1 MRKGIFVAV
10 LTLGLLGPG
19 FGLSQQIPSLVAQQ
33 GYADLILVNGKIVI
47 MDERRYLPDVPGHIY
62 EAMAIKGKKIMA
74 LGTNTEMRTLGGS
87 ETRSMDMG
95 GKTIIPGLILTHYH
109 LFSDA
114 VENYGPSQGLLDN
127 SVKLTVV
134 SGQTPE
140 ATAKRIRDHVV
151 NAIRVQNIPEGKWI
165 SVGLEENQNNPARI
179 TGTWL
184 YLGDVNRRQ
193 IDPGTEKNPVIVK
206 MGIYGMFNT
215 AAVEAFKEEFPDWE
229 ESVDWEN
236 RPGAARDGYAP
247 VPEQQGITFE
257 FWWKDEPLGK
267 LAEAL
272 RLHGLDIRKVGITTV
287 STRMLFPSV
296 AAAYQK
302 LNHEDQMPHRLTFY
316 VESQRGNYF
325 NLKSTEEFYRAAG
338 AAWTNHRNGGE
349 MLWVGGMANEIWDS
363 LGREACLGPDLPASS
378 EIKARERCPVPGT
391 KPYDSYKAA
400 VVNGWRPVQAHSVG
414 SHGARLYIQMLE
426 EAMQEKGF
434 SVEYIR
440 NLRSTIEHNTVLGNV
455 PDVMEGIKKYGI
467 MINCWPV
474 DLGSA
479 AITTIEDYGEQA
491 RSFAMPVKTWLDQGI
506 RVTFEAGGTGEYG
519 PVGGGGLDF
528 WTPIYILITRRAPIS
543 YSESQWLDEPILPEE
558 AIDRVTALKMATTW
572 ASEYVLAEDTLGT
585 LEPGKFADF
594 TVLDKDFFTIPVEEI
609 RGLKILMTGLNG
621 QIVHDAENTAGSN

>member
-1 MRKGIFVAV
+1 MRKGILGTILIF
-10 LTLGLLGPG
+10 GLLGPG

-33 GYADLILVNGKIVI
+33 GYADLILVNGKIVT
-47 MDERRYLPDVPGHIY
+47 MDERRYLPDVPGNIY

-74 LGTNTEMRTLGGS
+74 LGTNTEMRTLGGP
-87 ETRSMDMG
+87 ETRFMDMG
-95 GKTIIPGLILTHYH
+95 GKTIIPGLVSTHYH

-114 VENYGPSQGLLDN
+114 AENYGPSQGLLDN

-134 SGQTPE
+134 SGQSPE
-140 ATAKRIRDHVV
+140 ATAKKIRDEVV
-151 NAIRVQNIPEGKWI
+151 NAIRVQEIPEGKWI
-165 SVGLEENQNNPARI
+165 SVGLEENENNPARS

-184 YLGDVNRRQ
+184 YLGDINRRQ

-215 AAVEAFKEEFPDWE
+215 AAVEAFKGEFPDWE

-272 RLHGLDIRKVGITTV
+272 RLHGLDVRKAGITTV

-302 LNHEDQMPHRLTFY
+302 LNREDRMPHRLSFY

-467 MINCWPV
+467 IINCWPV

-479 AITTIEDYGEQA
+479 AITTIADYGEQA

-506 RVTFEAGGTGEYG
+506 RVTFEAGA
-519 PVGGGGLDF
+519 GGGGLDF

-543 YSESQWLDEPILPEE
+543 YGNAQWLDEPILPEE
-558 AIDRVTALKMATTW
+558 AIDRVTALKMATIW

-594 TVLDKDFFTIPVEEI
+594 AVLDKDFFTIPEEEI

>member
-1 MRKGIFVAV
+1 MKKEIFITV
-10 LTLGLLGPG
+10 LILSLLCPG
-19 FGLSQQIPSLVAQQ
+19 FGFAQQIPSLVARH
-33 GYADLILVNGKIVI
+33 GYADMILVNGKIVT
-47 MDERRYLPDVPGHIY
+47 MDERRYIPDVPGRIY
-62 EAMAIKGKKIMA
+62 QALAIKGKKIMA
-74 LGTNTEMRTLGGS
+74 LGTDAEMRKLAGP
-87 ETRSMDMG
+87 ETRLLDVEG
-95 GKTIIPGLILTHYH
+95 RTIIPGLIATHYH

-114 VENYGPSQGLLDN
+114 AANYGPSQGLLDL

-140 ATAKRIRDHVV
+140 ATAKKIRDEVV
-151 NAIRVQNIPEGKWI
+151 NAIRVQKIPEGKWI
-165 SVGLEENQNNPARI
+165 SVELEENKDNPART

-184 YLGDVNRRQ
+184 YLGDLNRRQ

-206 MGIYGMFNT
+206 MSIYGLFNT
-215 AAVEAFKEEFPDWE
+215 AAVEAFKKEFPDWE

-272 RLHGLDIRKVGITTV
+272 RLHGLDVRKAGITTV

-302 LNHEDQMPHRLTFY
+302 LNREDSMPHRLTYY

-325 NLKSTEEFYRAAG
+325 NLKSTQEFYRAAG

-363 LGREACLGPDLPASS
+363 LGREACLGPDLPASPD
-378 EIKARERCPVPGT
+378 IKARERCPVPGT

-426 EAMQEKGF
+426 DAMQEKGF

-440 NLRSTIEHNTVLGNV
+440 NLRTTIEHNTVLGNV

-479 AITTIEDYGEQA
+479 AITTIADYGEQA
-491 RSFAMPVKTWLDQGI
+491 RPFAMPVKTWLNQGI
-506 RVTFEAGGTGEYG
+506 RVTFEAGA
-519 PVGGGGLDF
+519 GGGGLDF
-528 WTPIYILITRRAPIS
+528 WTPIYILVTRRAPMS
-543 YSESQWLDEPILPEE
+543 YGQSEWLEEPILPEE

-572 ASEYVLAEDTLGT
+572 AAEYVLAEDTLGT

-594 TVLDKDFFTIPVEEI
+594 AVLDRDFFTIPVEEI
-609 RGLKILMTGLNG
+609 RELQVLMTGLNG
-621 QIVHDAENTAGSN
+621 QIVYDRQAGK